1 MYWFKILF
9 LKTDKPALSFIDPE
23 VPDENNF
30 DNLMKTLDG
39 FSLNTESDV
48 SLTDEPD
55 VPNTTKYEVSH
66 EPSKSIHPVANILFL
81 YVIFSPSTFP
91 VKSATWDI

>member
-66 EPSKSIHPVANILFL
+66 EPSKSIHPVANILF
-81 YVIFSPSTFP
+81 
-91 VKSATWDI
+91 